1 MIDSLLNAGKGLVTN
16 SLILDIFIIIGV
28 VVAGALIVYFVWEAI
43 AAAMKKQKKEGVSD
57 LYECTYDKI
66 KTAKIMIKF

>member
-43 AAAMKKQKKEGVSD
+43 AVAMSKQKKEGN
-57 LYECTYDKI
+57 
-66 KTAKIMIKF
+66 